1 MTTERD
7 RLDTTPVLVGG
18 AGLVPR
24 NVLCWLRAAERLG
37 VQFRVVGDTLQ
48 NTPGLPP
55 VAQQFVD
62 THVAELRRL
71 VLATPAWVM

>member
-7 RLDTTPVLVGG
+7 RLDMTPVLVGG
-18 AGLVPR
+18 AGLVPW

-48 NTPGLPP
+48 SEPGLPP
-55 VAQQFVD
+55 VAQEFVE
-62 THVAELRRL
+62 THAAALRRL
-71 VLATPAWVM
+71 VLATPARVM